1 MEIIQ
6 FKELEKTELFEKFK
20 TQLIRDF
27 ELCGFLDVAPKISSN
42 KLEHLVQEVLKSI
55 LELDKKGNS
64 SIQNLL
70 YRIDISELQIKQ
82 ENLKSPDKNFH
93 LILSE
98 LIIKRVLQKIILKE
112 KFSK

>member
-20 TQLIRDF
+20 IQLLRDF
-27 ELCGFLDVAPKISSN
+27 ELCGFLDVAPKINSN
-42 KLEHLVQEVLKSI
+42 KLEHLIQEVLNSVLK
-55 LELDKKGNS
+55 LEKKGNS

-70 YRIDISELQIKQ
+70 YRIDITELQIKQ
-82 ENLKSPDKNFH
+82 EHLKSLDKNFH

-112 KFSK
+112 KYSK